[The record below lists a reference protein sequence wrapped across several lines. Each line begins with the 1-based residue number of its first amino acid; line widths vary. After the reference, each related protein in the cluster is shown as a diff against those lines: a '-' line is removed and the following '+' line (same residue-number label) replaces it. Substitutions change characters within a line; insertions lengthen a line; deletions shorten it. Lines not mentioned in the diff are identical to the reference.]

1 MLARFEGDE
10 YRGVYDSLYP
20 PNVKILFIQFMS
32 NIPWSSQ
39 KQQKKKQKKIFR
51 SKLKKSSSA
60 ANKEV
65 ASGINFIVPQKGHLK
80 FSIIQGQ
87 NWYFSFW
94 EASASDKLVSSVC
107 LARTTVAQINVG
119 RRTSRFH

>member
-10 YRGVYDSLYP
+10 YKGVHDSNVSPECENFVYP
-20 PNVKILFIQFMS
+20 IHVQYSMIRSK
-32 NIPWSSQ
+32 
-39 KQQKKKQKKIFR
+39 QKKKQKNIFR

-80 FSIIQGQ
+80 FSIIQGK
-87 NWYFSFW
+87 N
-94 EASASDKLVSSVC
+94 
-107 LARTTVAQINVG
+107 
-119 RRTSRFH
+119 

>member
-39 KQQKKKQKKIFR
+39 KQQKKSKK
-51 SKLKKSSSA
+51 
-60 ANKEV
+60 
-65 ASGINFIVPQKGHLK
+65 K
-80 FSIIQGQ
+80 FSLETEKIL
-87 NWYFSFW
+87 FRC
-94 EASASDKLVSSVC
+94 E
-107 LARTTVAQINVG
+107 
-119 RRTSRFH
+119 

>member
-1 MLARFEGDE
+1 M
-10 YRGVYDSLYP
+10 
-20 PNVKILFIQFMS
+20 IQS
-32 NIPWSSQ
+32 
-39 KQQKKKQKKIFR
+39 KTTKKKQKKIFR

-87 NWYFSFW
+87 NWYFFRFERLQPLISLF
-94 EASASDKLVSSVC
+94 LVF
-107 LARTTVAQINVG
+107 A
-119 RRTSRFH
+119 

>member
-1 MLARFEGDE
+1 MIP
-10 YRGVYDSLYP
+10 VYP
-20 PNVKILFIQFMS
+20 PNVKILFIQFIS
-32 NIPWSSQ
+32 NICWIFHDPVKNKKRQ
-39 KQQKKKQKKIFR
+39 KNIFR

-87 NWYFSFW
+87 NWYFSSLRGFSLW
-94 EASASDKLVSSVC
+94 
-107 LARTTVAQINVG
+107 
-119 RRTSRFH
+119 